1 MSIVIHA
8 TNDLNLAEVMVFNGQ
23 TQLTRSSLTFTLSS
37 THSVAGN
44 CNDGNLNNFCHTIEG
59 GSDTVITLTIGTG
72 YQYFDQ
78 IVVYNRNDCCWD
90 RINGGTIKVIGAST
104 GTEYKSWT
112 FNTAALTFTFSL
124 GAYNL

>member
-37 THSVAGN
+37 THDSFVAGN
-44 CNDGNLNNFCHTIEG
+44 CNDGNLNNFCH
-59 GSDTVITLTIGTG
+59 SSLDTVRTLTIGTG

-112 FNTAALTFTFSL
+112 FNTAALTFTFPL
-124 GAYNL
+124 GAYHL